1 MEANLLIQQ
10 LGPSSIV
17 VEVPDDDQDVG
28 VSGLPDRLSVVQ
40 GLDDSDQP
48 WVLLDVPGQAVE
60 VTGPGMAAQLA
71 PGLVGSSCG
80 FNSWKIL

>member
-48 WVLLDVPGQAVE
+48 
-60 VTGPGMAAQLA
+60 
-71 PGLVGSSCG
+71 
-80 FNSWKIL
+80 